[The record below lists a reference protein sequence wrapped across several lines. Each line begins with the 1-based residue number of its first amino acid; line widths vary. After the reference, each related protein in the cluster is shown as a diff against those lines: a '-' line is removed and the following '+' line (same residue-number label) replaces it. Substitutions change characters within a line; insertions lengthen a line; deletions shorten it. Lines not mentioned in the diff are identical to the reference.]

1 MDDRIEYI
9 ISHPKDDPTNIS
21 EQKCFKIIG
30 KKDDLIG
37 YVTVTDG
44 KTYISLNNY
53 ELVPIKSSYRRR
65 EIEY

>member
-1 MDDRIEYI
+1 MEDRIEYI
-9 ISHPKDDPTNIS
+9 ISRSKDES

-37 YVTVTDG
+37 YVTVTDS